1 MIRNLIGFFLGGLI
15 FILLGQ
21 IGGIVGVLG
30 FIGGIAVWIAVAT
43 GRLDS
48 LARPVLARL
57 GYRLS

>member
-15 FILLGQ
+15 FILMGQ

-48 LARPVLARL
+48 LVRPVLDRF